1 MDRAYSVLEI
11 RAVSDDAR
19 TIEGIATTPSTD
31 RMGDVVEPMGATFAA
46 ELPLLWQHD
55 HAAPIGH
62 VRFGKPTPK
71 GIPFTAQIA
80 NVLDPGVVK
89 DRLDE
94 AWQSLKAR
102 LVRAVSI
109 GFRPIEYALMEG
121 GGVRFLKTEILELS
135 CVTVPANADCTITT
149 IRSIDRQLLAASGQS
164 QTAEERDLPGA
175 SGSTT
180 AAIPVVEK
188 PKAPK
193 EGKSMKTIAEQIA
206 GFEAT
211 RVAKSARMTDL
222 MNAASEGG
230 VTLDADQTVEYD
242 DLDTEVKSIDAHLVR
257 LAALERSN
265 AAAAKPVVATDIKS
279 GSDARGAVAV
289 VKGSNLPAGTAFT
302 RYAMALALGKGNL
315 MQSVEIAK
323 GWHDSTPEVET
334 VLRAAVSAGSTTDAD
349 WAKPLVEY
357 QSMASEFAE
366 LLRPQTIIGRIPGLR
381 RVPFNIKIPRQTG
394 GSSASWV
401 GEGAPKPVSE
411 LSFDQITLG
420 TTKLAGI
427 VVLTEELV
435 RASNPAA
442 ESIVRQDLSD
452 TIIQTMDKD
461 FVDPA
466 KAAVANVSPAS
477 ITNGVTPV
485 VASGTDA
492 DAARE
497 DVRKLFAKF
506 LTANLSLA
514 GSVWIMSELQAL
526 GLAMML
532 NPLGQPEFPGIS
544 INGASGGTFFGLPV
558 VLSENVTANAGTG
571 SPLVGAGGRIILAK
585 ANEILLADDGQ
596 VLLDA
601 SNQASLQMDS
611 APTNPPVAATVMVS
625 LWQMNMV
632 GIRAERFINW
642 AKRRPGAVQYIDSA
656 NYGAG

>member
-1 MDRAYSVLEI
+1 M
-11 RAVSDDAR
+11 
-19 TIEGIATTPSTD
+19 IEGIATTPSAD
-31 RMGDVVEPMGATFAA
+31 RMGDVVEPMGARFA
-46 ELPLLWQHD
+46 LPMPLLWQHNHD
-55 HAAPIGH
+55 EPVGH
-62 VRFGKPTPK
+62 VEFAKPPPK
-71 GIPFTAQIA
+71 GIPFKARIA
-80 NVLDPGVVK
+80 IIDEPGKLK
-89 DRLDE
+89 DRVDE
-94 AWQSLKAR
+94 AWQSVRAR

-109 GFRPIEYALMEG
+109 GFSPLKYEIMKDG
-121 GGVRFLKTEILELS
+121 GYCFTEWEWLELS
-135 CVTVPANADCTITT
+135 LVTIPANAEATIQT
-149 IRSIDRQLLAASGQS
+149 IKSIDKELRAASGHVQS
-164 QTAEERDLPGA
+164 DDVRPVPPGA
-175 SGSTT
+175 SGSLKQQ
-180 AAIPVVEK
+180 PN
-188 PKAPK
+188 APE
-193 EGKSMKTIAEQIA
+193 EGRNMKTIAEQIA
-206 GFEAT
+206 AFEAT
-211 RVAKSARMTDL
+211 RVAKSARMTEL
-222 MNAASEGG
+222 MNKAAHEG
-230 VTLDADQTVEYD
+230 VTLDTAQTEEYD
-242 DLDTEVKSIDAHLVR
+242 ALETEVKSIDDHLVR
-257 LAALERSN
+257 LHRMEKVN
-265 AAAAKPVVATDIKS
+265 NAAAKPVDGTS
-279 GSDARGAVAV
+279 SDTASASRGGAVRV
-289 VKGSNLPAGTAFT
+289 EVKGSNLPKGTAFT

-323 GWHDSTPEVET
+323 GWHESTPEVET
-334 VLRAAVSAGSTTDAD
+334 VLKAAVAAGSTTDAD

-357 QSMASEFAE
+357 QNMASEFAE

-492 DAARE
+492 DAVRG
-497 DVRKLFAKF
+497 DVRKLFSNF
-506 LTANLSLA
+506 LGANLSLA
-514 GSVWIMSELQAL
+514 GAVWIMSETQAL

-532 NPLGQPEFPGIS
+532 NALGQPEFPGIS

-558 VLSENVTANAGTG
+558 VLSENVTANAGSG
-571 SPLVGAGGRIILAK
+571 NPLVGAGARIILAK
-585 ANEILLADDGQ
+585 ASEVLLADDGQ
-596 VLLDA
+596 VMLDA

-642 AKRRPGAVQYIDSA
+642 TKRRPGAVQFIDSA
-656 NYGAG
+656 NYGA